1 MNILHFGPVN
11 WHNIGGLHVSI
22 PALVDAQNRIDGV
35 NAALA
40 ITVPRSG
47 QAPALDFSVFDRRIT
62 VDQRGRLNLPAPFDR
77 PDMAVFHSTYIP
89 RHAVIAAKL
98 RKARIPYI
106 ICPRG
111 GMTRWAH
118 RFRWW
123 KKRVADLLFFKRMV
137 AGAAALNCL
146 TEGEAEASREW
157 RRPMFIAGNGTT
169 LPPALRLASPGT
181 TAGRR
186 LLFIGRLHIQY
197 KGLDMLLTACDLV
210 REELLQTETTIELH
224 GPDCDGSTKA
234 LRRQI
239 AALQLE
245 EFVTLHGPALG
256 EAKASLLAASD
267 VFLHPS
273 RSEGHPMAVLEA
285 LAYGLPCLLTPV
297 TNVADEVA
305 DAGAGWQVEPTP
317 EGIAAGLRQVLHAE
331 DDALRQA
338 GAAARQLAAENY
350 CWDKTAARCVEA
362 YRRCAA

>member
-1 MNILHFGPVN
+1 MNVLHLGPVN
-11 WHNIGGLHVSI
+11 WHDIGGLHVSI
-22 PALVDAQNRIDGV
+22 PALVAAQNRIDGV

-40 ITVPRSG
+40 ITVPGAG
-47 QAPALDFSVFDRRIT
+47 QAPDVDFNVFDQRIA
-62 VDQRGRLNLPAPFDR
+62 VDDQGRLNLPAPFDR

-89 RHAVIAAKL
+89 LHAAIAAKL
-98 RKARIPYI
+98 RRAAIPYI

-118 RFRWW
+118 RFRWF

-137 AGAAALNCL
+137 AGAAAVNCL
-146 TEGEAEASREW
+146 TEGEAEASRGW

-169 LPPALRLASPGT
+169 LPPAIHLASPGT

-197 KGLDMLLTACDLV
+197 KGLDMLLAACSLV
-210 REELLQTETTIELH
+210 REALRETETTIELH
-224 GPDCDGSTKA
+224 GPDCDGSTRI

-239 AALQLE
+239 TALQLDE
-245 EFVTLHGPALG
+245 LVTLHGPALG
-256 EAKASLLAASD
+256 EVKASLLAASD

-285 LAYGLPCLLTPV
+285 LGHGLPCLLTPV

-305 DAGAGWQVEPTP
+305 DAGAGWRVEPTP
-317 EGIAAGLRQVLHAE
+317 EGIATGLQQVLSVE

-338 GAAARQLAAENY
+338 GVAARRLAAENY